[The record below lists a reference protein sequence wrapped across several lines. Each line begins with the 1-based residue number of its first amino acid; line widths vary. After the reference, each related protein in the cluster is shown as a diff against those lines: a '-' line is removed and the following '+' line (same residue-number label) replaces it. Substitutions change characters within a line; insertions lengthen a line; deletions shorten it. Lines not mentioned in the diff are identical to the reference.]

1 MTRLV
6 NYGLGEVCD
15 RLSIL
20 ALKILFGELRHIDVG
35 HFQRERAALLPKLAA
50 SSAGRW
56 SEYYI
61 DLAAVNAALWQA
73 EDDLRAYKLEYTLE
87 GTKPDEIVKCA
98 FRIQAWNDKR
108 AELIQQINAL
118 VGDAVQEKL

>member
-6 NYGLGEVCD
+6 NFGLGEVCD

-20 ALKILFGELRHIDVG
+20 ALKILFGELKGVDVG

-56 SEYYI
+56 TEHYI

-73 EDDLRAYKLEYTLE
+73 EDELRVFRNAGE
-87 GTKPDEIVKCA
+87 GKSHASEIAACA
-98 FRIQAWNDKR
+98 FRIQDWNDQR
-108 AELIQQINAL
+108 ASLIQQINAL

>member
-6 NYGLGEVCD
+6 NFGLGEVCD

-20 ALKILFGELRHIDVG
+20 ALKILYGELKGVDVG
-35 HFQRERAALLPKLAA
+35 HFQRERAALLPRLSA

-56 SEYYI
+56 TEHYI

-73 EDDLRAYKLEYTLE
+73 EDELRSYKLE
-87 GTKPDEIVKCA
+87 GQSISNRDEIVECA
-98 FRIQAWNDKR
+98 FRIQEWNDKR
-108 AELIQQINAL
+108 AQLVQQINAL